1 MGDLQS
7 ALSTAFDEAVASPE
21 PASTTSGGESHEP
34 EARETTSAPAETAEK
49 APEPAAVAPQAEEE
63 TGDVLFDRL
72 TPDQIAHLKASPEG
86 RALYKGLMQSY
97 TQKMQRFSEQ
107 ERLWNALN
115 NPETQKQA
123 VEALARSVGL
133 DIKPTDQPQRDQA
146 ARVADS
152 ISEEWS
158 KVVGPEAAEQLRPLI
173 EKTALAAV
181 QGTLQPL
188 QKASEYLQM
197 DARSR
202 QAEAQVSQFRAFCQ
216 KNGWE
221 ITPQI
226 EAKMAELGQQ
236 ILPAQAIES
245 VEQGVKHLERL
256 YRLATAD
263 GAEAAMEKRILER
276 MQKNQTAAEPAR
288 GVPSTGRE
296 KRSNITKEMS
306 LNEAMDVAFEELGLS
321 R

>member
-7 ALSTAFDEAVASPE
+7 AMNSAFDEAIGTPE
-21 PASTTSGGESHEP
+21 PASTSSGGETHEP
-34 EARETTSAPAETAEK
+34 EARETTSEPSTGAEK
-49 APEPAAVAPQAEEE
+49 APEPAAVAPKPEEE

-72 TPDQIAHLKASPEG
+72 TPDQIAHLKATPEG

-133 DIKPTDQPQRDQA
+133 DIKPTDQPQRAQA
-146 ARVADS
+146 AAVADS
-152 ISEEWS
+152 ISDEWS
-158 KVVGPEAAEQLRPLI
+158 KVVGAEAATLLRPLI

-202 QAEAQVSQFRAFCQ
+202 QAEAQVSQFRASCQ

-236 ILPAQAIES
+236 IMPAQAIEN
-245 VEQGVKHLERL
+245 VDQGVKHLERL

-263 GAEAAMEKRILER
+263 GAEAAIEKRILER
-276 MQKNQTAAEPAR
+276 MKTNQTATEPSR

-296 KRSNITKEMS
+296 KRSNITKDMG
-306 LNEAMDVAFEELGLS
+306 LMEAMDVAFAEEGLS

>member
-21 PASTTSGGESHEP
+21 PASITTGGETETA
-34 EARETTSAPAETAEK
+34 ARETTAEPEVEK
-49 APEPAAVAPQAEEE
+49 APEAATAPQEEE
-63 TGDVLFDRL
+63 PTGDVLLDKL
-72 TPDQIAHLKASPEG
+72 TPDQLAELKKDPRL
-86 RALYKGLMQSY
+86 RAIYKGLMSSY
-97 TQKMQRFSEQ
+97 TPKMQALAEQ
-107 ERLWNALN
+107 QRLWDSLN
-115 NPETQKQA
+115 NPDTRTSA
-123 VEALARSVGL
+123 VEALARAVGL
-133 DIKPTDQPQRDQA
+133 EIKPTDQPQRDQA
-146 ARVADS
+146 AAVADS
-152 ISEEWS
+152 ISDEWS
-158 KVVGPEAAEQLRPLI
+158 KVVGPEAATLLRPLI

-202 QAEAQVSQFRAFCQ
+202 QAEAQVSQFRASCQ
-216 KNGWE
+216 KNGRE

-236 ILPAQAIES
+236 ILPAQAIET
-245 VEQGVKHLERL
+245 VDQGVKHLERL

-276 MQKNQTAAEPAR
+276 MQKNQTATEPAR

-306 LNEAMDVAFEELGLS
+306 LNEAMDVAFDELGLT

>member
-7 ALSTAFDEAVASPE
+7 AISSAFDEAVESPE
-21 PASTTSGGESHEP
+21 PASTTGGETHEP
-34 EARETTSAPAETAEK
+34 EARETTSEPSTGAET
-49 APEPAAVAPQAEEE
+49 APEPAAAAPQEEE
-63 TGDVLFDRL
+63 SGDVLFDRL
-72 TPDQIAHLKASPEG
+72 TPDQIAKLKATPEG
-86 RALYKGLMQSY
+86 RALHRGLMQSY
-97 TQKMQRFSEQ
+97 TAKMQKFAEQ
-107 ERLWNALN
+107 EKLWNALN
-115 NPETQKQA
+115 SPETQKQA

-146 ARVADS
+146 AAVADS
-152 ISEEWS
+152 ISDEWS
-158 KVVGPEAAEQLRPLI
+158 KVVGPEAATLLRPLI

-202 QAEAQVSQFRAFCQ
+202 QAEAQVSQFRASCQ

-245 VEQGVKHLERL
+245 VDQGVKHLERL

-276 MQKNQTAAEPAR
+276 MKTNQTATEPSR

-296 KRSNITKEMS
+296 KRSNITKDMG
-306 LNEAMDVAFEELGLS
+306 LMEAMDVAFAEEGLS

>member
-1 MGDLQS
+1 VGDLQS
-7 ALSTAFDEAVASPE
+7 ALSTAFDEAVAE
-21 PASTTSGGESHEP
+21 PASSGNSVSEP
-34 EARETTSAPAETAEK
+34 EPEVRETPSEPSEQPTPEK
-49 APEPAAVAPQAEEE
+49 AEESSDPEEE
-63 TGDVLFDRL
+63 SAEDGGFQPLSRDEVAQLKKENPKVYATYRRMAA
-72 TPDQIAHLKASPEG
+72 AHTQ
-86 RALYKGLMQSY
+86 RMQ
-97 TQKMQRFSEQ
+97 KFAEQ
-107 ERLWNALN
+107 GRLWDALN
-115 NPETQKQA
+115 NPQTQKQA

-146 ARVADS
+146 AAVADS
-152 ISEEWS
+152 ISDEWS
-158 KVVGPEAAEQLRPLI
+158 KVVGPEAATLLRPLI

-202 QAEAQVSQFRAFCQ
+202 QAEAQVSQFRASCQ

-221 ITPQI
+221 ITPDV

-236 ILPAQAIES
+236 ILPAKPIES
-245 VEQGVKHLERL
+245 VDQGVKHLERL

-263 GAEAAMEKRILER
+263 GAEAAIEKRILER
-276 MQKNQTAAEPAR
+276 MKKAEQSAEPAR

-296 KRSNITKEMS
+296 KRTNITKEMN
-306 LNEAMDVAFEELGLS
+306 LNEAMDVAFQELGYTS

>member
-7 ALSTAFDEAVASPE
+7 ALSTAFDEAVASPA
-21 PASTTSGGESHEP
+21 PDSTSVSETPEP
-34 EARETTSAPAETAEK
+34 EARETTSEPSEQAEK
-49 APEPAAVAPQAEEE
+49 APEAVAPHEEE
-63 TGDVLFDRL
+63 SGDVLFDKL
-72 TPDQIAHLKASPEG
+72 TPDQIAKLKATPEG
-86 RALYKGLMQSY
+86 RALHRGLMQSY
-97 TQKMQRFSEQ
+97 TAKMQKFAEQ
-107 ERLWNALN
+107 EKLWNALN
-115 NPETQKQA
+115 SPETQKQA

-146 ARVADS
+146 AAVADS
-152 ISEEWS
+152 ISDEWS
-158 KVVGPEAAEQLRPLI
+158 KVVGPEAATLLRPLI

-202 QAEAQVSQFRAFCQ
+202 QAEAQVSQFRASCQ

-221 ITPQI
+221 ITPEV

-236 ILPAQAIES
+236 ILPAQPIES
-245 VEQGVKHLERL
+245 VDQGVKHLERL

-263 GAEAAMEKRILER
+263 GAEAAIEKRILER
-276 MQKNQTAAEPAR
+276 MKKAEQSAEPAR

-296 KRSNITKEMS
+296 KRSNITQEMN
-306 LNEAMDVAFEELGLS
+306 LNEAMDVAFQELGLTG